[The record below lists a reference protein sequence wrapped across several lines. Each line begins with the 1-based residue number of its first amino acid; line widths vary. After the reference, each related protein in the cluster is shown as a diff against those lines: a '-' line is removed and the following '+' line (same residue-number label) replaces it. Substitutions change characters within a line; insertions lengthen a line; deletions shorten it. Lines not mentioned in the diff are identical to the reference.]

1 MENLVHA
8 IRQLQS
14 GGLTRPEFFGQ
25 LDRVLAAAHESPV
38 RLLEALSEENARAP
52 LPAEVYTEVQR
63 RIEQLI
69 VSRERMGNDDT
80 LVQTRPGNYPGS
92 YQGNTGSPQGSYQG
106 NYQDGN
112 PVSYRRDNPGTS
124 SANNAANNAR
134 NNAGNNARD
143 TSTNSQRATTAP
155 WQAAMPPGA
164 KDEPFGPEP
173 ERMKAVGD
181 TLNGR
186 FVLEECIGFG
196 GMGTVY
202 KALDLRKQEA
212 SDRNPYIAIKVL
224 NVQFRGH
231 PKSLIALQREARKA
245 QSLAHANI
253 VAVYDFD
260 RDGAMVYLTMEYLS
274 GKPLSQVLKAPGFT
288 GMAYAD
294 ALRIVTGMA
303 NALAYAHQRGFVHCD
318 FKPGNVFLTDA
329 GVVKVID
336 FGIARVFQK
345 AEEAVDVTV
354 FDPGSLG
361 ALTPAYASPEMLE
374 HRDPDPRDDIYAL
387 GCITYEL
394 LTGHHPFNR
403 LSAVQARDAGM
414 RPQRPSN
421 LGRRRWQALRCALAF
436 EREART
442 PTVARFLSG
451 LGQSSDNARFAV
463 LAGSAAAVA
472 AAVALAVWGARALW
486 PQPTDDGRQRAAAA
500 APAEVAPTSAA
511 PTAAAPTATAS
522 PPVAAPAPAPAP
534 VPARPAPPAPA
545 PTADAL
551 AITLAAIPC
560 SALVATVQGHAVAV
574 SGYLPKSVGPARLRD
589 KLAAMPGVA
598 SVGVDVQP
606 LDPDKC
612 AVMDALGPY
621 WVAHR
626 RAGGGARIRLA
637 APHSPGSVL
646 VEGDPLVVDVTT
658 SAAAESFLSVDYHSL
673 DGNVVHLL
681 PNPRAR
687 DNRAPGNYTASIGSM
702 GEWAVGKPFGSEL
715 IVLLTTPVPLFDTL
729 RPVTEPSADY
739 LSAVTQRLR
748 QVNTRNG
755 ADKIAVDFVQISTKA
770 RRR

>member
-1 MENLVHA
+1 
-8 IRQLQS
+8 
-14 GGLTRPEFFGQ
+14 
-25 LDRVLAAAHESPV
+25 
-38 RLLEALSEENARAP
+38 
-52 LPAEVYTEVQR
+52 
-63 RIEQLI
+63 
-69 VSRERMGNDDT
+69 
-80 LVQTRPGNYPGS
+80 
-92 YQGNTGSPQGSYQG
+92 
-106 NYQDGN
+106 
-112 PVSYRRDNPGTS
+112 
-124 SANNAANNAR
+124 
-134 NNAGNNARD
+134 
-143 TSTNSQRATTAP
+143 
-155 WQAAMPPGA
+155 
-164 KDEPFGPEP
+164 
-173 ERMKAVGD
+173 MKAVGD

-274 GKPLSQVLKAPGFT
+274 GKPLSQVLKAPGFA
-288 GMAYAD
+288 GMPYPA

-403 LSAVQARDAGM
+403 LTAVQARDAGL
-414 RPQRPSN
+414 RPQRPPR
-421 LGRRRWQALRCALAF
+421 LGRRQWQGLKCALAF

-442 PTVARFLSG
+442 PTVERFLSQ
-451 LGQSSDNARFAV
+451 LGPASGSNRFAV
-463 LAGSAAAVA
+463 LAGGAAAIAAAAV
-472 AAVALAVWGARALW
+472 LAVMGARTLW
-486 PQPTDDGRQRAAAA
+486 PQPADDTSERPAQA
-500 APAEVAPTSAA
+500 APAAV
-511 PTAAAPTATAS
+511 
-522 PPVAAPAPAPAP
+522 APAP
-534 VPARPAPPAPA
+534 VAIPAPVPAPPAPA

-551 AITLAAIPC
+551 AIALAAIPC
-560 SALVATVQGHAVAV
+560 SALVATVHGHAVAV
-574 SGYLPKSVGPARLRD
+574 SGYLPKSMGPARLRD

-598 SVGVDVQP
+598 SVGLDVQQ

-612 AVMDALGPY
+612 AVINAFAPY
-621 WVAHR
+621 WIAHR

-637 APHSPGSVL
+637 GPYSAPGSVM

-658 SAAAESFLSVDYHSL
+658 SAAAESFISVDYYSL

-681 PNPRAR
+681 PNPKAR
-687 DNRAPGNYTASIGSM
+687 DNRAPANYTASIGSM

-715 IVLLTTPVPLFDTL
+715 IVLLTTPVPLFDVF

-739 LSAVTQRLR
+739 LAAVAQQLR
-748 QVNTRNG
+748 QVSARNG
-755 ADKIAVDFVQISTKA
+755 ADKIAVDFMQISTRA
-770 RRR
+770 RKKR